1 MISEPL
7 CFYYKITKN
16 NLGLCQNHKQNKITL
31 KKWDQTNNLDLVTTC
46 LLERQYLLF
55 PVMAA
60 SKMRFFIKQ

>member
-31 KKWDQTNNLDLVTTC
+31 KKNEIRQITWITTC
-46 LLERQYLLF
+46 LLECQYLLF
-55 PVMAA
+55 PVMSA